1 MTSLKG
7 ICQDSQLLV
16 DGLLDGLVV
25 GCIGLVGC
33 LVAWC
38 RLGGLLSC
46 LRLLEKHAG
55 HDHEA
60 LGCSGKTKKTTS

>member
-1 MTSLKG
+1 
-7 ICQDSQLLV
+7 V

-25 GCIGLVGC
+25 GCVGLVGC

-60 LGCSGKTKKTTS
+60 LGCSGKTKKQPRDLNASPSLLGFPH